1 MSHVRARRFRPLAAL
16 IAALVLAP
24 TLPVAAQDEL
34 VVVDQADFDR
44 YWRADLRRAATPM
57 LREGPLRYGCVAL
70 PFVIETD
77 GRVAPGTK
85 PLLVRLGQSADA
97 EDSGIDL
104 VFTHVIGLL
113 PPFQPT
119 FGAPPSAPIYSSR
132 SLVVGDARVRARLGD
147 EAWARLH
154 ERLAQMCEIRD
165 LAGWLQR
172 HNDQVVVRPL
182 PADPKALL
190 DSQPE
195 APPR

>member
-1 MSHVRARRFRPLAAL
+1 MSQNRTLNSLSAVLAA
-16 IAALVLAP
+16 ALALAP
-24 TLPVAAQDEL
+24 IASVCAQDEL

-44 YWRADLRRAATPM
+44 YWTPDLRQAATPM

-77 GRVAPGTK
+77 GRVQPGTK

-97 EDSGIDL
+97 TDPGVDL

-119 FGAPPSAPIYSSR
+119 FGATPSAPIYSSR

-147 EAWARLH
+147 ETWARLH
-154 ERLAQMCEIRD
+154 DRLERMCRIDD

-172 HNDQVVVRPL
+172 HDGAVEVRPL
-182 PADPKALL
+182 PSDPQALL
-190 DSQPE
+190 DSAVEP
-195 APPR
+195 PPR

>member
-1 MSHVRARRFRPLAAL
+1 MSPNRTLNRLSAVLAA
-16 IAALVLAP
+16 ALALAP
-24 TLPVAAQDEL
+24 IASVCAQDEL

-44 YWRADLRRAATPM
+44 YWTPDLRQAATPM

-77 GRVAPGTK
+77 GRVQPGTK

-97 EDSGIDL
+97 TDPGVDL

-113 PPFQPT
+113 PPFRPT
-119 FGAPPSAPIYSSR
+119 FGATPSAPIYSSR

-147 EAWARLH
+147 ETWARLH
-154 ERLAQMCEIRD
+154 DRLERMCRIDD

-172 HNDQVVVRPL
+172 HDGAVEVRPL
-182 PADPKALL
+182 PSDPQALL
-190 DSQPE
+190 DSAVEP
-195 APPR
+195 PPR

>member
-1 MSHVRARRFRPLAAL
+1 MSQNRTLNSLSAVLAA
-16 IAALVLAP
+16 ALALAP
-24 TLPVAAQDEL
+24 IATVCAQDEL

-44 YWRADLRRAATPM
+44 YWTPDLRQAATPM

-77 GRVAPGTK
+77 GRVQPGTK

-97 EDSGIDL
+97 TDPGVDL

-119 FGAPPSAPIYSSR
+119 FGATPSAPIYSSR

-147 EAWARLH
+147 ETWARLH
-154 ERLAQMCEIRD
+154 DRLERMCRIDD

-172 HNDQVVVRPL
+172 HDGAVEVRPL
-182 PADPKALL
+182 PSDPQALL
-190 DSQPE
+190 DSAVEP
-195 APPR
+195 PPR

>member
-1 MSHVRARRFRPLAAL
+1 MSPHRTLLRLSAVLAA
-16 IAALVLAP
+16 AFALAP
-24 TLPVAAQDEL
+24 TASLRAQDEL

-44 YWRADLRRAATPM
+44 YWTADLRQAATPM

-77 GRVAPGTK
+77 GRVQPGTK
-85 PLLVRLGQSADA
+85 PLLVRLGESSDA
-97 EDSGIDL
+97 TEPGIDL

-119 FGAPPSAPIYSSR
+119 FGATPSAPIYSSR

-154 ERLAQMCEIRD
+154 ERLERMCRIGD

-172 HNDQVVVRPL
+172 HEGELVLRPL
-182 PADPKALL
+182 PSDPKTLL
-190 DSQPE
+190 DSAEEP
-195 APPR
+195 PPR